1 MIYSHS
7 ATWGHRESLRSENHR
22 KNDTTYDHI
31 NSYSA
36 EKLFGAHQMQ
46 LAYSSIMVNQAC
58 VMHKTA
64 QNR

>member
-22 KNDTTYDHI
+22 KNDTTYNHI

-46 LAYSSIMVNQAC
+46 RAYSSIMVNQAC

-64 QNR
+64 QNA